1 MRDATT
7 LLPNGLHAAR
17 QSGFALP
24 AVLLFMLTMASVT
37 AIVASYSGH
46 GLRQM
51 KTHDDTA
58 STYFV
63 AEGATAKMIGEMS
76 LYGPL
81 WDQQATLAE
90 KPSDYEQYSPAAY
103 SSTNGIPTCTDGVSC
118 HRSLYPVGGGLLK
131 NAGPLLGAGS
141 TVDSSYTVTEQI
153 DFDAPPAPDTT
164 LAGMGGWVQV
174 ERLDE
179 TTPSE
184 STVGGGLSS
193 AVAEGGNAKEVR
205 FRLTGTA
212 FKPLRG
218 RIGASTVVAIV
229 QLPVS

>member
-1 MRDATT
+1 
-7 LLPNGLHAAR
+7 
-17 QSGFALP
+17 
-24 AVLLFMLTMASVT
+24 MLTMASVT
-37 AIVASYSGH
+37 AIVASYSGF

-51 KTHDDTA
+51 KTHEDTA

-63 AEGATAKMIGEMS
+63 AEGAAAKMIGEMS

-90 KPSDYEQYSPAAY
+90 KPSAYEQYSPAAY
-103 SSTNGIPTCTDGVSC
+103 SSTNGIPSCGGGISC
-118 HRSLYPVGGGLLK
+118 HRNLYPVGGGLLK
-131 NAGPLLGAGS
+131 NAGPLLGVGS
-141 TVDSSYTVTEQI
+141 IVDTSYPVTEQI
-153 DFDAPPAPDTT
+153 DYAAPPAPDTT
-164 LAGMGGWVQV
+164 LAGMDGWVQV

-179 TTPSE
+179 TTPSAN
-184 STVGGGLSS
+184 TIGGGLSS

-212 FKPLRG
+212 FKKLRG
-218 RIGASTVVAIV
+218 RLGASTVVAIV